1 MTERR
6 NPDKWMMLRTT
17 KEGHEPYDRLVTS
30 YKARHDGTVSWRVSD
45 RVESVRAEGSWFIVS
60 TVADEEYIC
69 LPQNQ
74 GVGHTALTYVSNLAK
89 ESKAIYGG
97 DTELIVLSNSN
108 CNTEK
113 DDDA

>member
-6 NPDKWMMLRTT
+6 NPQKWMMLRTT

-30 YKARHDGTVSWRVSD
+30 YKAKHDGTVSWRVSD
-45 RVESVRAEGSWFIVS
+45 RVESVRAEGSWFVVS
-60 TVADEEYIC
+60 TVAEEEYLC

-74 GVGHTALTYVSNLAK
+74 GMGHTALSHVSNLAK

-97 DTELIVLSNSN
+97 DTELVVLNKFN
-108 CNTEK
+108 CNAEQN
-113 DDDA
+113 DDE